1 MPKLGEVEYDD
12 VGWEFMTQVYAQ
24 RQLDGALPGTLKHE
38 AYIVH
43 TIYETFPGTKMLSA
57 EGGRAADAAPAGVG
71 AQRAHARG
79 TDPWTSH
86 AAARSLDAETL
97 RKTQEAVLA
106 CFKTYGPMTHEKLVV
121 AYVGGKAAFSWP
133 DQSVSGLRTR
143 TSELVT
149 GGHLRDSGRVT
160 RLDSGRKS
168 IIWEPV

>member
-1 MPKLGEVEYDD
+1 MPKLGDVEYDD
-12 VGWEFMTQVYAQ
+12 AGWEFMTQVYAQ
-24 RQLDGALPGTLKHE
+24 RPLDGTLPGTLKHE

-43 TIYETFPGTKMLSA
+43 TIYETFPGTTMSKA
-57 EGGRAADAAPAGVG
+57 ETGAAPA
-71 AQRAHARG
+71 RAHARG
-79 TDPWTSH
+79 SDPWTSH

-106 CFKTYGPMTHEKLVV
+106 CFQIAGAMHHERLVDRYGTLRPE
-121 AYVGGKAAFSWP
+121 YGWP
-133 DQSVSGLRTR
+133 EQSVSGLRTR